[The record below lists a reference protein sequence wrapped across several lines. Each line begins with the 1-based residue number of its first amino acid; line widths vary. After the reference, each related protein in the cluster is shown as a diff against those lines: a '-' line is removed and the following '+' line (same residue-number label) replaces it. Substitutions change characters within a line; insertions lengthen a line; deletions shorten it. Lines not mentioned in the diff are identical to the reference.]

1 MVKNLYQKCLF
12 IAFLASFWSFLD
24 VLPISAS
31 DYPIIIENFYHDT
44 ANGDLIKIRWK
55 ANFNATPDTVQKYTM
70 NTGGIGSS
78 FFGAYHEV
86 TAYYW
91 SDFLNSCSS
100 TATSDICYSIP
111 KELKFYDGNNTST
124 IATNAS
130 GLTYSDVTNYLDI
143 NEATPINNV
152 YGTRYAIGGGSESS
166 LKSVDPFGFGET
178 PVYSLNPHIVI
189 SSPASGSTITATN
202 DILSVNYYDIDPTL
216 YKGILLNFRD
226 DKLHASTKSYDYKL
240 ATGDTGNGSFSV
252 NTSEFDFDTN
262 GHWDLHG
269 LAYGVSLDI
278 QGGAFL
284 TTRGYVDVFS
294 NELVDPAYYLIF
306 NVAGYQT
313 PFTFDDWATWYGT
326 NVSDYATPEPIATTL
341 AGYLRPYFEKV
352 GGFGSQASLYFNLNE
367 AYDRG
372 FGLGEIFP
380 AVDGYIKK
388 IDMFFGGFPLFTF
401 FKYIIYTLIGIFVIR
416 TILKFIPFIG

>member
-1 MVKNLYQKCLF
+1 MVKNLYQKWLF
-12 IAFLASFWSFLD
+12 IALLAGFLALFD
-24 VLPISAS
+24 VLPIYAS
-31 DYPIIIENFYHDT
+31 NYPVIIENFFHDT
-44 ANGDLIKIRWK
+44 AFGDLIKIRWK
-55 ANFNATPDTVQKYTM
+55 TNFNATPDALEYYTM
-70 NTGGIGSS
+70 LGGETGRYFEADQGTTSWYWKS
-78 FFGAYHEV
+78 FL
-86 TAYYW
+86 
-91 SDFLNSCSS
+91 DDCSS
-100 TATSDICYSIP
+100 TATSEICYSVP
-111 KELKFYDGNNTST
+111 TKLDYYNGSFTST
-124 IATNAS
+124 VATNAT
-130 GLTYSDVTNYLDI
+130 GLTYSDVSDYLDT
-143 NEATPINNV
+143 NEATPINKI
-152 YGTRYAIGGGSESS
+152 YGTQKLLGFGSETS
-166 LKSVDPFGFGET
+166 LKDVVSFGFGDT
-178 PVYSLNPHIVI
+178 PIYSLNPHITI
-189 SSPASGSTITATN
+189 SSPASGSTITATS
-202 DILSVNYYDIDPTL
+202 DTLSVNYYDIDPTI

-226 DKLHASTKSYDYKL
+226 EKLHASTKSYDYKL

-252 NTSEFDFDTN
+252 NTSEFGFDTN

-284 TTRGYVDVFS
+284 TTRGYTDVYS

-313 PFTFDDWATWYGT
+313 PFTFDDWTTWYGT

-341 AGYLRPYFEKV
+341 AGYLQPYFEKV

-380 AVDGYIKK
+380 AMDGYVKK